1 MSDER
6 RRFRSSGGELSY
18 LDVGEGSPV
27 LLLHGFPTSSLLWR
41 REAALLSARM
51 RVLAPDLLGYGESD
65 RSVTADLSPVA
76 QARYVR
82 ELLADL
88 AITELAVVGHDIG
101 GAVAMLLALEGGVKT
116 MVLLDTACF
125 DAWPVDPVRGLQ
137 RVTPEEETPARMEES
152 VRLVFDR
159 GMMRE
164 RPLAES
170 MLRSFLDP
178 WASEPDAFFRAA
190 RGIDGRGL
198 AGRERELSS
207 LSSSTFIVWGEEDP
221 FLPKDLGERLGET
234 IPGSTVAL
242 LPGCS
247 HFVSLDAPET
257 VGPMVFEYLRYRYLG
272 ESHRHASS
280 EPVPV
285 FLERPG
291 DRFLEPDP
299 KEAEG

>member
-1 MSDER
+1 MTEER
-6 RRFRSSGGELSY
+6 RRFRTSGGELSY
-18 LDVGEGSPV
+18 FDVGEGSPV

-51 RVLAPDLLGYGESD
+51 RVLAPDLLGYGESE
-65 RSVTADLSPVA
+65 RSVQADLSPMA

-82 ELLADL
+82 ELLEGL
-88 AITELAVVGHDIG
+88 AITEFAVVGHDIG
-101 GAVAMLLALEGGVKT
+101 GAVALLLALEGGVKT

-137 RVTPEEETPARMEES
+137 RATPEEETPARMEEA
-152 VRLVFDR
+152 VRLAFDR
-159 GMMRE
+159 GMLRE
-164 RPLAES
+164 RPLAEVA
-170 MLRSFLDP
+170 LRSFLDP
-178 WASEPDAFFRAA
+178 WTSEPGAFFRAA
-190 RGIDGRGL
+190 RGIDGKGL
-198 AGRERELSS
+198 AGRESELSS
-207 LSSSTFIVWGEEDP
+207 LGSSTFIVWGEEDP
-221 FLPKDLGERLGET
+221 FLPKELGERLGET

-257 VGPMVFEYLRYRYLG
+257 VGPMIFEFLRYRYLG
-272 ESHRHASS
+272 ESHRHASP

-291 DRFLEPDP
+291 DRVPEPDP
-299 KEAEG
+299 QGS